1 MCEVHLAQQYAIGGS
16 TVHYL
21 HKYQPITLKT
31 GRFKWSLYTII
42 EAIYITNW
50 KKAFIQSTSRSRTGT
65 LITTWHHF
73 VWMTVTKVFSY
84 ILVTN
89 TWLHFTHYKEHY
101 IHTTW
106 PIPLL
111 DIHAIIS
118 TEHTCYYL
126 YWTYMLLS
134 LLNIHAIYLYWTYM
148 L

>member
-1 MCEVHLAQQYAIGGS
+1 
-16 TVHYL
+16 
-21 HKYQPITLKT
+21 
-31 GRFKWSLYTII
+31 
-42 EAIYITNW
+42 
-50 KKAFIQSTSRSRTGT
+50 
-65 LITTWHHF
+65 
-73 VWMTVTKVFSY
+73 MTVTKVFSY

-126 YWTYMLLS
+126 YWTYMLYISTEHICYNKS
-134 LLNIHAIYLYWTYM
+134 LLNIHAIINLYCTSLPQQHWTQGRLTFPM
-148 L
+148 GKGSHQTLVWSVQETCGLHTDCLNTCTTHN